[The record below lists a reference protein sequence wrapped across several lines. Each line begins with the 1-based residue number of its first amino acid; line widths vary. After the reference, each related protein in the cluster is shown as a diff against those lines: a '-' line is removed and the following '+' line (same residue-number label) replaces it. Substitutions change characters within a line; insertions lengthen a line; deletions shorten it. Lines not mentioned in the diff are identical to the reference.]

1 MSPFGINLPN
11 PHEAGSCPQCDGDGY
26 LDIVNDD
33 GGVDG
38 PMPCPKCNA
47 TGDAGYV
54 ECPGGGMDDLCAQ
67 AHGHDPFT
75 DGCGLCTL
83 GSSV

>member
-1 MSPFGINLPN
+1 MSRPCE
-11 PHEAGSCPQCDGDGY
+11 HCDGDGY

-38 PMPCPKCNA
+38 PMPCPDCNGS
-47 TGDAGYV
+47 GDGAYV
-54 ECPGGGMDDLCAQ
+54 DCPGGGLDDMCAQ
-67 AHGHDPFT
+67 AQGLDPFT

-83 GSSV
+83 GSSA